1 MTTTNAKYAVIG
13 GQYEAA
19 FCGCTDTLLKAKRLA
34 TANAEHWDNW
44 QGWHK
49 PQIYK
54 IEDTEEI
61 ETGGMITYRDGMT
74 IRIPIY
80 GAPHWAWDN
89 DTEKWEYCEE
99 EH

>member
-19 FCGCTDTLLKAKRLA
+19 YYGCTDTLLKAKRLA
-34 TANAEHWDNW
+34 TANAEYWDNW

-74 IRIPIY
+74 IRIPTF
-80 GAPHWAWDN
+80 GAPRWAWDN
-89 DTEKWEYCEE
+89 DAKKWEYCEE

>member
-19 FCGCTDTLLKAKRLA
+19 FYGCTDTLLKAKRLA

-54 IEDTEEI
+54 IEGTEEI

-80 GAPHWAWDN
+80 GAPHWAWGN

>member
-13 GQYEAA
+13 GQYEA
-19 FCGCTDTLLKAKRLA
+19 FYGCTDTLLKAKRLA

-74 IRIPIY
+74 IRIPIC
-80 GAPHWAWDN
+80 GAPRWAWDN
-89 DTEKWEYCEE
+89 DTKKWEYCEE
-99 EH
+99 

>member
-19 FCGCTDTLLKAKRLA
+19 FYGCTDTLLKAKRLA
-34 TANAEHWDNW
+34 TANAEYWDNW

-49 PQIYK
+49 PLIYK

-61 ETGGMITYRDGMT
+61 ETGGMITCRDGMT
-74 IRIPIY
+74 IRIPTC
-80 GAPHWAWDN
+80 GARCWAWDN
-89 DTEKWEYCEE
+89 DAKKWEYCEE